1 MFRKTIEQIKPRDQL
16 QEKPTESNGSDKTNS
31 YGFTRLSSRRLD
43 ERLPDAERCSV
54 SGGRQSGKQEKHFS
68 ATRYEH
74 IVGPQLV
81 FPHIQRPHA
90 AGQQLSAFSPGLTHT
105 HLLLIHTHMPLSA
118 MISGRLD
125 SLSLPA
131 KCPQPRL
138 KAGSTHTGKKKNAT
152 EVFISKPDPI
162 SGNHR
167 SILQRCR

>member
-1 MFRKTIEQIKPRDQL
+1 MSAFL
-16 QEKPTESNGSDKTNS
+16 
-31 YGFTRLSSRRLD
+31 
-43 ERLPDAERCSV
+43 DAERCSV

-68 ATRYEH
+68 ATRYER

-125 SLSLPA
+125 SLQSPSEMSA
-131 KCPQPRL
+131 AAAQGWIHSQRE
-138 KAGSTHTGKKKNAT
+138 KKKKMQRRYLFQSLTQFQEIIGRYFKDA
-152 EVFISKPDPI
+152 DD
-162 SGNHR
+162 R
-167 SILQRCR
+167 ILKKNVKIQLANRV